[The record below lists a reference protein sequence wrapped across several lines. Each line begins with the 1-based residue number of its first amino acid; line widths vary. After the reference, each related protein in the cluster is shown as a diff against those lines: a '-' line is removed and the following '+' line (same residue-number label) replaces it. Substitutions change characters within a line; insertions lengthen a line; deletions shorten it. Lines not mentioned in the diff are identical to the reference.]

1 MHQPPRAPTLAETLA
16 REARAG
22 RELFR
27 LPMHAAGLRRLP
39 RGSGR
44 PVVLLPGLA
53 ASDVSLVA
61 LLRFLRG
68 LGHDAQPLG
77 LGRITSDVAGT
88 VPRVLGRIRQVA
100 GGDTVALVGQS
111 LGGVLAREAARQ
123 APHLVRRIIT
133 FGSPVVGGSE
143 YTATRNRYTAAE
155 RDEMR
160 RRSDE
165 RSRIPLPVPV
175 TAIWSANDGIVSP
188 AASIDLRNGKFGNVE
203 NVEVTSSHLGMG
215 FDPGRVA
222 GRRPAPCARRRRSRP
237 VMIEPRMIK
246 PKMIELVEPR

>member
-1 MHQPPRAPTLAETLA
+1 MSHPNRAPTLAETLA

-27 LPMHAAGLRRLP
+27 LPLHAAGLRRMP

-61 LLRFLRG
+61 LLRFLRRI
-68 LGHDAQPLG
+68 GHDARPLG
-77 LGRITSDVAGT
+77 LGRITSDVRGT
-88 VPRVLGRIRQVA
+88 VPKVLERIRAVAA

-123 APHLVRRIIT
+123 EPHLVRRIVT
-133 FGSPVVGGSE
+133 LGSPVIGGSD
-143 YTATRNRYTAAE
+143 YTATRNRYTAQE
-155 RDEMR
+155 RDAMR
-160 RRSDE
+160 RRSEE
-165 RSRIPLPVPV
+165 RSRIPLPIPV

-188 AASIDLRNGKFGNVE
+188 AASIDRRSDTVE

-215 FDPGRVA
+215 FDPDVWRVVA
-222 GRRPAPCARRRRSRP
+222 QRLALDGEAPDR
-237 VMIEPRMIK
+237 
-246 PKMIELVEPR
+246 